1 MNLAAQI
8 QTDIVQIEIVVP
20 FIPIAACRTFLC
32 PKAGPQAS
40 TDTHPFGI
48 IDFERRPGQCIGH
61 LPKTYD
67 PQGHAAK
74 QPKLPAAC
82 FTLKDPL
89 CGRRAAAWP
98 ELATNF
104 FWLDQPSGCDIA
116 ELDELF
122 NPARSIALDRECFVV
137 RLGIPVVI
145 APLDQQKH
153 GFQ

>member
-1 MNLAAQI
+1 M
-8 QTDIVQIEIVVP
+8 
-20 FIPIAACRTFLC
+20 FLL
-32 PKAGPQAS
+32 
-40 TDTHPFGI
+40 FG
-48 IDFERRPGQCIGH
+48 Q
-61 LPKTYD
+61 
-67 PQGHAAK
+67 
-74 QPKLPAAC
+74 LPARITLLFKAIGSIPQN